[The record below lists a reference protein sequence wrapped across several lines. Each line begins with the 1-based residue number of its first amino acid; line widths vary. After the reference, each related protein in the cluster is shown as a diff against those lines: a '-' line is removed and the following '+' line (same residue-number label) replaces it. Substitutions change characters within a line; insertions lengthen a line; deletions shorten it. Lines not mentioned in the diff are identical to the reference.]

1 MQRSLLNWRMLQILV
16 SVTEKKLCSMVIFA
30 NYLKKVACVFEYS
43 LTSVKFCNII
53 TCLDV

>member
-1 MQRSLLNWRMLQILV
+1 MLQILV

-53 TCLDV
+53 TCLDVWSR